1 MLIIFNN
8 DLWCFLVFT
17 ASQPNP
23 KCAAT
28 KKKHVDSSPAYLFG
42 KYIYIYTYIN
52 IKGINQTLL
61 SKAT

>member
-1 MLIIFNN
+1 M
-8 DLWCFLVFT
+8 VFFSVPSIT
-17 ASQPNP
+17 TKHPMCSNPASPR
-23 KCAAT
+23 
-28 KKKHVDSSPAYLFG
+28 KKHVDSSPAYFFG